1 MANTFIE
8 LNDTPSSFSGS
19 ALKFVRVTAA
29 NSLTFADA
37 DLNAISNVEA
47 DGAYAPQT
55 GQVLTY
61 SAGAGK
67 WRPVDNDPYSAGNGL
82 NKTASTIEVIA
93 AGGLVSNASGVYIA
107 DIADAAGTYGNAS
120 HVPVLT
126 VNSKGQVTGV
136 TETTIIATQ
145 AETITNDFV
154 GNVLGTTGQI
164 SVVGGT
170 GNNSNATLNLV
181 ATGVTAGVYGNAT
194 HTPRLTVDTYGRLQS
209 VDLIETSGGGGGGAS
224 ASFGSIEVSGST
236 TVAAESSDDILTFEA
251 GSGISITTDP
261 SSDTITFSSTNTV
274 STDVE
279 VGQGAAVPTNSGAIA
294 IGNNAATNTGI
305 AIGRNSNTA
314 GYNSSVVIGHNIDDT
329 LGGGAG
335 LYVNPIR
342 EDATKNKV
350 VMYDPTTKEVVY
362 QTDDSISLT
371 SLSSGTGISYNS
383 TSGAISL
390 ADTGITAK
398 TYGNASVIPQITV
411 DAQGRVT
418 NIANVSPASSGVVPG
433 TYGTA
438 TGVPQ
443 ITVDM
448 QGRVTNVN
456 TISNAAYTQSL
467 SWNADNN
474 QLALSN
480 GGNTVDLSALEQNIW
495 QSFYVDGQAVISAD
509 SPNDAITFEGG
520 TGISITTNA
529 GTDTI
534 TINATGAA
542 SANIESSS
550 IADLSDVGTLGSI
563 TNGQA
568 LVWNASAGEF
578 RPGSVASSYGDS
590 QVQTYLDAQ
599 GYATG
604 VRYTDSNVQTYL
616 DAQGYATGVR
626 YTDSN
631 VQTYL
636 DANGYTTGSSYGDS
650 QVQSYL
656 NAQGYS
662 STDNDSQ
669 TLSWNA
675 GNQQLSIAGGNT
687 VDLSALLDNVDSQ
700 ALSLSGNVISISGDA
715 STIDLTAALGSVT
728 SDYGDANVSSYLTA
742 QGFDTKAN
750 IISEIT
756 DSAPGTLDTLNE
768 LAAAL
773 GDDPNFAT
781 TITNSIATK
790 ASSSSLS
797 TVATSGDYTDIT
809 NRPTIGISGSDLTY
823 DGTTIDLS
831 GVGATGPQGST
842 GATGAAGNGITDVT
856 ITAGDLVLTYGN
868 SSVQNLGSITG
879 DQGIQGVQGPQGIQ
893 GAQGTTGDTG
903 ATGPQGATGPAGAD
917 STVAGPQGI
926 QGPQGTT
933 GSAGND
939 GANGT
944 DGADGADG
952 NDGVGVTAVNLVG
965 GNLVLNYSNSSSQ
978 DVGLVQGP
986 QGIQGA
992 TGSAGSNGTNGVSV
1006 SSGAISGNDLVLTMS
1021 DSSTINVGAVVGP
1034 QGSTGAQGTQGPQGA
1049 TGAQGPAGT
1058 NGTNG
1063 TDGSDGA
1070 DGTDGIQLSNISV
1083 STGSASG
1090 SGSLAYDNTNG
1101 QFTFTPPDLSSYVT
1115 TDQDSQTLSLAGT
1128 TLSITGGNSVDL
1140 SALGGGGGDI
1150 TGVTAGTGL
1159 TGGGASGSV
1168 TVNLADTGV
1177 SSGTYGSSSTVPQ
1190 ITVDAQGRVTNVT
1203 NVAVSGGGGGGG
1215 GGGGANVERFKLTYS
1230 TSGALSATSDLTS
1243 GIATV
1248 SIDSASGGDVT
1259 VTFSGYNIPPASVMM
1274 YGYVYA
1280 SNKYQIVPLET
1291 SMGLREIAGGGS
1303 AGSPTLFNGAGTP
1316 AVKLRLR
1323 EAETGASRSFG
1334 TATHAWIQFVMHD

>member
-19 ALKFVRVTAA
+19 ALKFVRVSAA

-37 DLNAISNVEA
+37 DLNAISDVEA

-107 DIADAAGTYGNAS
+107 DIADVQGTYGNAS
-120 HVPVLT
+120 HVPVFT

-136 TETTIIATQ
+136 TETTITATQ
-145 AETITNDFV
+145 AQTITDDFV

-209 VDLIETSGGGGGGAS
+209 VDLIETSGGGGGGGSS

-251 GSGISITTDP
+251 GSGISITTNP
-261 SSDTITFSSTNTV
+261 SADTITFSSTNTV
-274 STDVE
+274 SADVE
-279 VGQGAAVPTNSGAIA
+279 IGQGAAVPTNSGAIA
-294 IGNNAATNTGI
+294 IGNNSATNSGI

-390 ADTGITAK
+390 ADTGVTAK

-411 DAQGRVT
+411 DAQGRIT
-418 NIANVSPASSGVVPG
+418 NIANVSPVSSGVVPG

-448 QGRVTNVN
+448 QGRITNVS

-467 SWNADNN
+467 SWNADSN

-480 GGNTVDLSALEQNIW
+480 GGNTVDLSALEQNLW

-534 TINATGAA
+534 TISATGAA

-550 IADLSDVGTLGSI
+550 VADLSDVGTLGSI

-568 LVWNASAGEF
+568 LVWNAGAGEF

-590 QVQTYLDAQ
+590 QVQTYLDA
-599 GYATG
+599 
-604 VRYTDSNVQTYL
+604 
-616 DAQGYATGVR
+616 
-626 YTDSN
+626 
-631 VQTYL
+631 
-636 DANGYTTGSSYGDS
+636 NGYTTGSSYGDS
-650 QVQSYL
+650 QVQAYL

-687 VDLSALLDNVDSQ
+687 VDLGALLDNVDSQ

-715 STIDLTAALGSVT
+715 STIDLTSALGSVT
-728 SDYGDANVSSYLTA
+728 SDYGDANVSTYLTA

-809 NRPTIGISGSDLTY
+809 NRPTIAISGSDLTY
-823 DGTTIDLS
+823 DGTTLDLS
-831 GVGATGPQGST
+831 GVGAVGPQGST
-842 GATGAAGNGITDVT
+842 GATGAAGNGITNVT
-856 ITAGDLVLTYGN
+856 ITSGDLVLTYGN

-879 DQGIQGVQGPQGIQ
+879 DQGIQGVQGPQGP
-893 GAQGTTGDTG
+893 QGTTGDTG

-917 STVAGPQGI
+917 STVAGPQGP
-926 QGPQGTT
+926 QGATGPQGGT
-933 GSAGND
+933 GTA
-939 GANGT
+939 
-944 DGADGADG
+944 
-952 NDGVGVTAVNLVG
+952 GVGVTAVNLVG

-1006 SSGAISGNDLVLTMS
+1006 SSGTISGNDLVLTMS
-1021 DSSTINVGAVVGP
+1021 DSSTVNVGAVVGP
-1034 QGSTGAQGTQGPQGA
+1034 QGTAGAQGPQGATGA

-1063 TDGSDGA
+1063 TNGSNGADGA
-1070 DGTDGIQLSNISV
+1070 DGADGIQLSNISV

-1115 TDQDSQTLSLAGT
+1115 TDQDSQTLSLTGT
-1128 TLSITGGNSVDL
+1128 TLNITGGNSVDL

-1159 TGGGASGSV
+1159 SGGGASGSV

-1190 ITVDAQGRVTNVT
+1190 ITVDAQGRVTNVQ

-1230 TSGALSATSDLTS
+1230 TSGALSTTSDLTS
-1243 GIATV
+1243 GIASV
-1248 SIDSASGGDVT
+1248 SIDSVSGGDVT
-1259 VTFSGYNIPPASVMM
+1259 VTFTGYNIPPASVMM

-1303 AGSPTLFNGAGTP
+1303 AGSPTLFNGASTP